1 MVGMKDLLMEL
12 YDCPDYSDKDTQAGL
27 TIVENAAL
35 SILGVTTPTGLS
47 AAVSDADWS
56 NGLLIRFGLL
66 TPEPNHKE
74 RPMPKTFQAPPT
86 ALIEDLLR
94 LHEKLPQ
101 PQQTEQGFRAPK
113 AIEFDVECW
122 EECQAYGEYLR
133 QLCDP
138 NHENELDERLK
149 GVYGRM
155 HVQAFK
161 LAELLATL
169 DWLDSDS
176 NTPTITQDQWHNAK
190 AIAEQWRLSAARLLT
205 QIDRSGEAIQER
217 RDQDRLLRAIQRTG
231 ATGSNLRDLYRNLN
245 LSAKRA
251 RQLAHDLVKAGLVA
265 ERQIQG
271 AEWYVAVE
279 LLDHSSE

>member
-1 MVGMKDLLMEL
+1 MEL

-66 TPEPNHKE
+66 TPEPNYKE
-74 RPMPKTFQAPPT
+74 RPAPKAFQSPPT
-86 ALIEDLLR
+86 TLIEDLRR

-101 PQQTEQGFRAPK
+101 AEQTEQGFKAPK

-122 EECQAYGEYLR
+122 EECQAYGEHVW

-138 NHENELDERLK
+138 NHDNELDERLK
-149 GVYGRM
+149 GVYGRI

-161 LAELLATL
+161 LAELLAAL

-176 NTPTITQDQWHNAK
+176 YTPTMTHDHWHYAK

-205 QIDRSGEAIQER
+205 QIDRSGEAVQER

-231 ATGSNLRDLYRNLN
+231 ATGSGCRDLYRNLN

-251 RQLAHDLVKAGLVA
+251 RQQAHDLVKAGLVA
-265 ERQIQG
+265 ERQVQG

-279 LLDHSSE
+279 FLDKNNE